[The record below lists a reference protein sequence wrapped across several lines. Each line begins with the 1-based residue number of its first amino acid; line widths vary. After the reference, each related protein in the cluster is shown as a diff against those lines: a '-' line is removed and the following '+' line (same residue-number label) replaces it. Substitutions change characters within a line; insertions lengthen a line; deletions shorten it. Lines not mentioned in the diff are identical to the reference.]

1 MADTVDTTINREIF
15 DYPNPEKFKFKTPPG
30 LTRETITAISRYKN
44 EPEWMLKKRLD
55 AFGIFQKLP
64 TPSWG
69 PDLSNLNLNKITY
82 FAVPNAISNANS
94 WEDLPQEIKTT
105 FDRLGIPQ
113 AEQSELA
120 GAGAQ
125 YESAVVY
132 HNLKKKWEEKGV
144 IFVDMDVAVR
154 EYPELVK
161 KYFMTKCVPANLHK
175 FVALHAAVW
184 SGGTFLYIPEGVEVD
199 LPLQAYFRMNSR
211 KMGQFEHTLI
221 IAEKNSTVHYIEGCS
236 APQYTANSLHAGCVE
251 IIVNENAKVRYSSV
265 ENWSKNT
272 YNLNTKRGIVYR
284 DGYLEWIGGN
294 LGSGCTMLY
303 PCSILI
309 GENSRA
315 QHIGIAFAGNGQNQD
330 VGSKVYHFAPN
341 TSSLIKSKSI
351 SRDGGITTY
360 RGLVKISPKAINSK
374 CNVQCDA
381 LMMDNNST
389 SDTVPCIEVQNNSSE
404 IAHEATVGKIGD
416 DQIFYLMSRGISK
429 EDAVKMIV
437 AGFIEPF
444 VKELPLEY
452 AVEMNRLIEL
462 EMEGSLG

>member
-120 GAGAQ
+120 GAGVQ

-303 PCSILI
+303 TCSILV
-309 GENSRA
+309 GENA
-315 QHIGIAFAGNGQNQD
+315 
-330 VGSKVYHFAPN
+330 
-341 TSSLIKSKSI
+341 
-351 SRDGGITTY
+351 
-360 RGLVKISPKAINSK
+360 
-374 CNVQCDA
+374 
-381 LMMDNNST
+381 
-389 SDTVPCIEVQNNSSE
+389 
-404 IAHEATVGKIGD
+404 
-416 DQIFYLMSRGISK
+416 
-429 EDAVKMIV
+429 
-437 AGFIEPF
+437 
-444 VKELPLEY
+444 
-452 AVEMNRLIEL
+452 
-462 EMEGSLG
+462 